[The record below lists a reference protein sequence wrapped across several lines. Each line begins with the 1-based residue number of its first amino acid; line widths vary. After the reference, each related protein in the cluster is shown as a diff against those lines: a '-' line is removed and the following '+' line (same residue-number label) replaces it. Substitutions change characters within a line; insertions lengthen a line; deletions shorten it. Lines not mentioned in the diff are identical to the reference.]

1 MQPKNSPQPCG
12 RARVEPD
19 NLSDEQRQQAGLLF
33 LRLRNAFPQM
43 KQAGSEGGE
52 RLWQFAAETIL
63 AGQFDTAAL
72 ATDGELAS
80 RDPEGLAFIARMDSI
95 ACGADGGAK

>member
-1 MQPKNSPQPCG
+1 MDSKKAAPTRD
-12 RARVEPD
+12 RARVEPA

-43 KQAGSEGGE
+43 KQAGSEGSE
-52 RLWQFAAETIL
+52 RLWQFAAETVL
-63 AGQFDTAAL
+63 AGQFDAAAL

-95 ACGADGGAK
+95 ACGVDGGAK